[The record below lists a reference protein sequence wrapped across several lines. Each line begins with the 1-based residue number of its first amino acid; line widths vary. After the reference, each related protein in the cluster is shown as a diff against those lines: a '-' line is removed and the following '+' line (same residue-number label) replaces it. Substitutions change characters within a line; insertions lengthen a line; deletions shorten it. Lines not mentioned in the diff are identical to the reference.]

1 MLTENEILSRHIGNN
16 PGLLST
22 GRDQYFFGHGKL
34 LLSGEYFVLD
44 GADALALPT
53 KLGQSLSVRY
63 SSSFE
68 PKLNWKSYD
77 CHGKLWFEA
86 NFEFWRFNILD
97 ENPSDDMVELQKL
110 LRQARSQNSHFLR
123 DDIDVYVETVLDFP
137 RDWGLG
143 SSSTLIYNLAQ
154 WAYVSPFE
162 LLFKTQGGSGYDIAC
177 AQSEGPILYKKNST
191 GPQWSQTVFNPSFK
205 EQLYFVH
212 LGKKQN
218 SRKAIEYYNKM
229 RPYAP
234 EVISTLSSITTDL
247 VKCETLSEFEFLIRA
262 HELFVSKTLDLVPAK
277 TEYFSDYWG
286 EVKSLGAWG
295 GDFVLV
301 TSHKDQSET
310 MKYFEDKG
318 FNVVIP
324 YRELIMSGS
333 QVDNSGVELGKTLH

>member
-1 MLTENEILSRHIGNN
+1 MHTHNESLAKFIGNVPAALN
-16 PGLLST
+16 SH
-22 GRDQYFFGHGKL
+22 RDQYFFGHGKL

-63 SSSFE
+63 STSFD
-68 PKLNWKSYD
+68 PKLTWKSYD
-77 CHGKLWFEA
+77 CHGNLWFEA
-86 NFEFWRFNILD
+86 SFEFWRFNILD
-97 ENPSDDMVELQKL
+97 ENPNDDAYELQKL
-110 LRQARSQNSHFLR
+110 LRQARAQNSHFLR
-123 DDIDVYVETVLDFP
+123 DDVDVVVETRLDFP

-191 GPQWSQTVFNPSFK
+191 GPQWSQTTFNPAFHNN
-205 EQLYFVH
+205 LYFVH

-218 SRKAIEYYNKM
+218 SRKAIEYYNRM

-234 EVISTLSSITTDL
+234 EVIATLSSITNDL
-247 VKCETLSEFEFLIRA
+247 VKCETLSEFEFLIKA

-277 TEYFSDYWG
+277 VEYFNDYWG

-301 TSHKDQSET
+301 SSNKEQDET
-310 MKYFEDKG
+310 VKYFETKG
-318 FNVVIP
+318 FPVVIP
-324 YRELIMSGS
+324 YRELILAGS
-333 QVDNSGVELGKTLH
+333 NVDKGGVELGKTVH